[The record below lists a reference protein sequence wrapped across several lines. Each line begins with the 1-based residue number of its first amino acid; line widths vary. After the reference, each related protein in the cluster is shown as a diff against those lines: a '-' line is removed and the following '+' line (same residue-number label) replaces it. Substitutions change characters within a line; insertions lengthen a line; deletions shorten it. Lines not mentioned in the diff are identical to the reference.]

1 MFHSSLERSRLCH
14 SLFDWKRILKHIRRP
29 TLYIYHPLSDFYH
42 ELNLRPF
49 INIFF
54 SNLKKKIISLLAC
67 CNRSSVG
74 CATYVMIKNILAF
87 IFSAVLIDFDRR
99 FINGQLS
106 DYTTVDDFRNC
117 ISSYN
122 SNTNYGNILLSL
134 AKAQLAASVI
144 ILVSSLVFI
153 AIYIYVYIRAV
164 NDDRGGNNENF
175 PSSGQ
180 RQTYAI
186 PQANRPYKVPPPTE
200 YQEEATY
207 RERNIMRSVD
217 GLRTVVCQ
225 NCGTTIDIPERL

>member
-1 MFHSSLERSRLCH
+1 SIIEILRLANIT
-14 SLFDWKRILKHIRRP
+14 LF
-29 TLYIYHPLSDFYH
+29 
-42 ELNLRPF
+42 
-49 INIFF
+49 
-54 SNLKKKIISLLAC
+54 ISTC

-106 DYTTVDDFRNC
+106 DYTT
-117 ISSYN
+117 
-122 SNTNYGNILLSL
+122 
-134 AKAQLAASVI
+134 AQLAASVI